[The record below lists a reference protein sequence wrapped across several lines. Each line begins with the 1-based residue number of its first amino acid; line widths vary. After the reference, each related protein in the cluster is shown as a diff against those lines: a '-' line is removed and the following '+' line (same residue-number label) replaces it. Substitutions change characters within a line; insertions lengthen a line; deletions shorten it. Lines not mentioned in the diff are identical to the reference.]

1 MSRDSIERGLD
12 REMRILAQQLENG
25 QISLVEYAAAVRE
38 LERDARQMEHD
49 ERAER
54 ANDGYH
60 W

>member
-12 REMRILAQQLENG
+12 REMRILEEQLRNG
-25 QISLVEYAAAVRE
+25 QISTAEYNAAVRE
-38 LERDARQMEHD
+38 LERDARQMEH
-49 ERAER
+49 EER